1 MAMTVSQHFWKIQV
15 LAIRALEG
23 ENVKAEVKTLVAK
36 ALDEFDTLATREPAI
51 NRAAF
56 KRKLKFMASITHPNQ
71 PAQKEA
77 FECAVS
83 LIPEES
89 RNLLR
94 STGPVRMA
102 ADAHLK

>member
-1 MAMTVSQHFWKIQV
+1 MPTHYDDGLITQHFWKIQV

-23 ENVKAEVKTLVAK
+23 ENVKAEAK
-36 ALDEFDTLATREPAI
+36 NIVMNALQQFDTSSATDAVV

-77 FECAVS
+77 FEYAAS
-83 LIPEES
+83 LIPGES
-89 RNLLR
+89 RI
-94 STGPVRMA
+94 
-102 ADAHLK
+102 KQ